1 MRGPMCVQRGPASV
15 GPSRFTHCPTCQ
27 TRNQC
32 CASCRPSRWT
42 NSRPRRQKSVI
53 LERRVPLGRRGSTL
67 CILSSIYVLLHYYQ
81 RGARRIADC
90 DLRCKTYRESRHGT
104 AGRGEGVTSRCQ
116 TVPRLRDVPKGAH
129 NWFANQSIDRC
140 YWLVSAVISI
150 RSISHTNAQRSL
162 ARFFVLIN
170 STRSHA
176 APSCVPTQDQQGISP
191 YLCAS
196 TMIYLALCILQC
208 FSIVLYVSDRFRKT
222 DIHRY
227 TCNIILL

>member
-1 MRGPMCVQRGPASV
+1 MFRSA
-15 GPSRFTHCPTCQ
+15 
-27 TRNQC
+27 
-32 CASCRPSRWT
+32 AA
-42 NSRPRRQKSVI
+42 
-53 LERRVPLGRRGSTL
+53 ESTL
-67 CILSSIYVLLHYYQ
+67 CILSSIYVLLHYQ

-140 YWLVSAVISI
+140 YWLVSTVISI

-162 ARFFVLIN
+162 ARFLFPLTLPGAMSLPHVSQPKIN
-170 STRSHA
+170 HY
-176 APSCVPTQDQQGISP
+176 QGISP

-196 TMIYLALCILQC
+196 TIHFALQC
-208 FSIVLYVSDRFRKT
+208 FST
-222 DIHRY
+222 DLKYRRYPSIHAMD
-227 TCNIILL
+227 IF

>member
-1 MRGPMCVQRGPASV
+1 MKPTEALARFTIALQALHLFNLRARQAREAWCKQVRGPTCVQWGPASV
-15 GPSRFTHCPTCQ
+15 GPSCFTHCPTCQ

-81 RGARRIADC
+81 RGARRIADY

-162 ARFFVLIN
+162 ARFFV
-170 STRSHA
+170 TH
-176 APSCVPTQDQQGISP
+176 
-191 YLCAS
+191 
-196 TMIYLALCILQC
+196 
-208 FSIVLYVSDRFRKT
+208 
-222 DIHRY
+222 
-227 TCNIILL
+227 